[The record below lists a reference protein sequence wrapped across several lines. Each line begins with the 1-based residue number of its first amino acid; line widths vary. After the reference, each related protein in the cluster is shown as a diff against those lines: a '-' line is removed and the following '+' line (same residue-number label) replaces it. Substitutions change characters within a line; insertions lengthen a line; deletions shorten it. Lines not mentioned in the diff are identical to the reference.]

1 MDFNTIYHDL
11 LIKVIDWIMINM
23 MIFYANRQTVNIF
36 TFAGLR
42 HPGPVQRQ
50 NCGPGV
56 CPHEETQAG
65 KLQGHVCR
73 PGHEMPGRDRQKPR
87 PNNHRHGLRGDNN
100 SVYLTYIPYYF
111 YEMGLYE
118 IVENNIKKKQ
128 KFITFTESGDQGDPG
143 CVRSGGDRGP
153 RVLLPHVPGG
163 VAKHSEGLNKLV
175 LTLFL
180 LYR

>member
-111 YEMGLYE
+111 YEMGLYD
-118 IVENNIKKKQ
+118 IVENNIKKNKNLLLLQ
-128 KFITFTESGDQGDPG
+128 KAAIKAIQDVFGAAGTVVQG
-143 CVRSGGDRGP
+143 CYFHMCQAVWRNIRK
-153 RVLLPHVPGG
+153 V
-163 VAKHSEGLNKLV
+163 
-175 LTLFL
+175 
-180 LYR
+180 